1 MQADLSHM
9 MAANPQEAPSKL
21 EAGAGGATSP
31 LLTGRLKLLAFVHL
45 RNIHASTG
53 AGRVARQLTEHLAC
67 RRDVNL
73 HVLADAED
81 RRRILPLVGEPW
93 QNFRYHSFPSD
104 TSLQQARWYAFN
116 SPKAESF
123 WPEADIIFCTGESYV
138 PCRRARLAVTVHDAA
153 YFDAGAHV
161 RNGAF
166 WRQKMKWA
174 LLFRRLEARADM
186 IHTVSQFSADRLS
199 HHFPALAARIRV
211 VHNAVTPHFFEPVPE
226 PGRRFLREQ
235 DLLTRPYL
243 LIPGGLH
250 FRKNADLI
258 LDAAPLLLQRY
269 PDLLLV
275 IVNHSDPVY
284 TARATALGAQVRLLG
299 FVAEEALHAL
309 YTNATAVWFPS
320 RYEGF
325 GLPVLEAMATGAPV
339 VASRASSLPEIAGD
353 AALLADPT
361 SAKDQLEKIFCLLD
375 EEAIRQELSRRG
387 RERARQFT
395 WRRSAEQLKQHF
407 DSLLV

>member
-1 MQADLSHM
+1 MPANLAM
-9 MAANPQEAPSKL
+9 MRTIERPNSAVRSGSSPIVVPSPTPARRL
-21 EAGAGGATSP
+21 N
-31 LLTGRLKLLAFVHL
+31 LLTYVHL

-67 RRDVNL
+67 RSDVNL

-93 QNFRYHSFPSD
+93 LSFPYHSFSSD
-104 TSLQQARWYAFN
+104 TSRQQARWFAVN

-138 PCRRARLAVTVHDAA
+138 PASRARLAVTVHDAA
-153 YFDAGAHV
+153 YFDADAHV
-161 RNGAF
+161 RNLVF
-166 WRQKMKWA
+166 WRQKIKWT

-199 HHFPALAARIRV
+199 FHFPALASRIHV
-211 VHNAVTPHFFEPVPE
+211 VHNAVTPHFFQPVPDT
-226 PGRRFLREQ
+226 GLAFLREQ
-235 DLLTRPYL
+235 GLLSRPYL

-258 LDAAPLLLQRY
+258 LEAAPSLLKRY

-275 IVNHSDPVY
+275 IVNHSNPVY
-284 TARATALGAQVRLLG
+284 APQVIALGARVRLLG
-299 FVAEEALHAL
+299 FVAEESLHAL
-309 YTNATAVWFPS
+309 YAEAAVVWFPS

-339 VASRASSLPEIAGD
+339 VASRASSLPEIAGG
-353 AALLADPT
+353 AALLADPSKVT
-361 SAKDQLEKIFCLLD
+361 DHLEKIVSLLD
-375 EEAIRQELSRRG
+375 GDDLRQELTRRG
-387 RERARQFT
+387 REHARQFT
-395 WRRSAEQLKQHF
+395 WQRSADQLKQCF
-407 DSLLV
+407 DRLL

>member
-1 MQADLSHM
+1 MPTDVS
-9 MAANPQEAPSKL
+9 
-21 EAGAGGATSP
+21 GVATELQSVPNRLAVSP
-31 LLTGRLKLLAFVHL
+31 VTLTPLARTRQLNLLAYVHL

-67 RRDVNL
+67 RGDVDL
-73 HVLADAED
+73 RVLADAED

-93 QNFRYHSFPSD
+93 RSFRYHSFASD
-104 TSLQQARWYAFN
+104 TSRQQARWFAFN

-138 PCRRARLAVTVHDAA
+138 PAKKARLAVTVHDAA
-153 YFDAGAHV
+153 YFDSGAHI
-161 RNGAF
+161 RDAAF
-166 WRQKMKWA
+166 WRQKMKWT

-199 HHFPALAARIRV
+199 YHFPALASRICV
-211 VHNAVTPHFFEPVPE
+211 VHNAVTPHFFGPVP
-226 PGRRFLREQ
+226 GAGLTFVREQ
-235 DLLTRPYL
+235 GLLSRPYV

-250 FRKNADLI
+250 YRKNADLI
-258 LDAAPLLLQRY
+258 LDTAPLLLKRY

-284 TARATALGAQVRLLG
+284 TARAGALGSRLRLLG

-309 YTNATAVWFPS
+309 YANAAAVWFPS

-339 VASRASSLPEIAGD
+339 VASRASSLPEIAGE
-353 AALLADPT
+353 AALLADPADMT
-361 SAKDQLEKIFCLLD
+361 DHLEKISSLLD
-375 EEAIRQELSRRG
+375 ADDLRQELSRRG
-387 RERARQFT
+387 QRHAQTFT
-395 WRRSAEQLKQHF
+395 WQRSGDQLKQHF
-407 DSLLV
+407 DRLLL

>member
-1 MQADLSHM
+1 MPADLSGV
-9 MAANPQEAPSKL
+9 MATALQSAPDKL
-21 EAGAGGATSP
+21 ATSP
-31 LLTGRLKLLAFVHL
+31 VMAISAVRTRPLNLLAYVHL

-67 RRDVNL
+67 RTDVDL

-93 QNFRYHSFPSD
+93 RSFPYHSFSSD
-104 TSLQQARWYAFN
+104 TSLQQARWFAFN
-116 SPKAESF
+116 APKAESF

-138 PCRRARLAVTVHDAA
+138 PAGKARLAVTVHDAA
-153 YFDAGAHV
+153 YFDTGAHI
-161 RNGAF
+161 RNVAF
-166 WRQKMKWA
+166 WRQKMKWT

-199 HHFPALAARIRV
+199 YHFPALASRIRV
-211 VHNAVTPHFFEPVPE
+211 VHNAVAPHFFVPVPE
-226 PGRRFLREQ
+226 TGLAFLRDQ
-235 DLLTRPYL
+235 GLLSRPYL

-258 LDAAPLLLQRY
+258 LDAAPLLLKRY

-275 IVNHSDPVY
+275 IVNHSDPAY
-284 TARATALGAQVRLLG
+284 TARASALGSRLRLLG

-309 YTNATAVWFPS
+309 YANAAAVWFPS

-339 VASRASSLPEIAGD
+339 VASRASSLPEIAGE
-353 AALLADPT
+353 AALLADPEDT
-361 SAKDQLEKIFCLLD
+361 NDHLEKIIALLD
-375 EEAIRQELSRRG
+375 ADDLRQELSRRG
-387 RERARQFT
+387 QEHAREFT
-395 WRRSAEQLKQHF
+395 WQRSADQLKQHF
-407 DSLLV
+407 DRLL